1 MLTLA
6 LLVVYMVSTFITL
19 LWLACPFYGNL
30 ARFMANYQVAMVV
43 YTLEIHIPIFCREI
57 SEISLTTPINWTPLR
72 THLDTQPP
80 MSIFFILSIDQ
91 EELGKAAE
99 ETGQETEARTLLGE
113 LFEIYYDNR
122 STQSNPIQYLTI
134 FDNI

>member
-30 ARFMANYQVAMVV
+30 ARFMANYQVAIVV
-43 YTLEIHIPIFCREI
+43 YTLQIHSPIFCREI
-57 SEISLTTPINWTPLR
+57 SEIWLTTPINWTQFAP
-72 THLDTQPP
+72 
-80 MSIFFILSIDQ
+80 ILTPISMDQ

-122 STQSNPIQYLTI
+122 STQSCACI
-134 FDNI
+134 FF